1 MAGAD
6 VSLKSLESQLGK
18 QLQHLPFDRL
28 ETKHLADEPDALSF
42 KILLGYIK
50 AESDNDKLETWV
62 HFYTAKTYNGN
73 SETQFH
79 NYYSNGQYFGKSDGE
94 TISRDL
100 CGCASAFALPKLSR
114 GKLIALAKYYFL
126 RKVVESDSKSDRE
139 MLKHGV
145 KISRTFREDLKS
157 VCKEFE
163 EDRPSPFASPA
174 TKPDQESS
182 QETGEGFSEGTTAT
196 AKGDLEVGHAT
207 VSQDDTTSTR
217 SQQMLTRLGPDS
229 RGRGRAGTTGH
240 RWRGVFHHREPHR
253 GRSNNERP
261 PRKTTGD

>member
-6 VSLKSLESQLGK
+6 VSLKSLESQLDK
-18 QLQHLPFDRL
+18 QLPFDRL

-50 AESDNDKLETWV
+50 AESDNNKLETWV
-62 HFYTAKTYNGN
+62 HFYPTKTYNGN

-79 NYYSNGQYFGKSDGE
+79 NYFFNGQYFGKSDGE

-100 CGCASAFALPKLSR
+100 CGCAPAFAMPKLSR

-126 RKVVESDSKSDRE
+126 RKVVESDSGSDRE

-174 TKPDQESS
+174 TKPSQESS
-182 QETGEGFSEGTTAT
+182 QETGKGFSEGTTAM
-196 AKGDLEVGHAT
+196 AQGALEFSHAT
-207 VSQDDTTSTR
+207 VSQDDTISTR
-217 SQQMLTRLGPDS
+217 SQQMLTRLGQDS
-229 RGRGRAGTTGH
+229 R
-240 RWRGVFHHREPHR
+240 
-253 GRSNNERP
+253 
-261 PRKTTGD
+261 